1 MVVPGSA
8 SGFLDVSAE
17 PMVDQMQNKKT
28 VFLVD
33 DDPAVRHALGVFL
46 ESTGYAVIPFSSAED
61 YLESPDHAGNGVLV
75 VDQRMKDMSGL
86 ELQEELNRRG
96 REIPVIFITGH
107 GDISMSVTA
116 MRQGAM
122 NFLEKPFSNKMLLE
136 SIQEAFRRAK
146 LDQEE
151 RTRKEAVEARCALL
165 TLRERE
171 VMVYVSMGMSNRAIA
186 ERLGVSNRTVEVH
199 RSRVMAKLEAESLP
213 DLVRMVDLCEIGK
226 PLK

>member
-1 MVVPGSA
+1 
-8 SGFLDVSAE
+8 
-17 PMVDQMQNKKT
+17 MVDQMQNKKT

-61 YLESPDHAGNGVLV
+61 YLESPYDAGNCVLV

-107 GDISMSVTA
+107 GDIAMSVTA

-151 RTRKEAVEARCALL
+151 RTRREAVEARCALL

-171 VMVYVSMGMSNRAIA
+171 VMVYVSKGMSNRAIA
-186 ERLGVSNRTVEVH
+186 EQLGVSNRTVEVH